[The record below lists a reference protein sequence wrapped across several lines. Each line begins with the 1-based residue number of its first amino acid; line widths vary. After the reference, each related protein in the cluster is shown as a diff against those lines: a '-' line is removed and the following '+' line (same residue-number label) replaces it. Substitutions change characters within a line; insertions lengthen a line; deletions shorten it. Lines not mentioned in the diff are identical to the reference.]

1 MVRFAQKKA
10 DTALEGL
17 SYPLLMEGFSSPSE
31 VRANQ
36 KWRRFATRAPESW
49 PHVIIVSIFRASSY
63 APSTVYKASRHHGPL
78 SVDRFMLF
86 SFATIHAQAVKRE

>member
-1 MVRFAQKKA
+1 M
-10 DTALEGL
+10 
-17 SYPLLMEGFSSPSE
+17 
-31 VRANQ
+31 
-36 KWRRFATRAPESW
+36 RAPESW
-49 PHVIIVSIFRASSY
+49 PHVIIVSIFRASRY